1 MTIPGFGAELALR
14 AKSGR
19 YRTLANAGHAPMW
32 QRVVPQLRLGSFPG
46 RRGGGVFGTIEDY
59 YTCKQQCETARASCL
74 ETCEGTWESP
84 KPSRNCLLCDDD
96 YGACMRGCSRDIA

>member
-1 MTIPGFGAELALR
+1 MTIPGYFAESSLR
-14 AKSGR
+14 ATSGR
-19 YRTLANAGHAPMW
+19 YRTLSGAGHASMPPRAM
-32 QRVVPQLRLGSFPG
+32 PQLRLDSFPG

-59 YTCKQQCETARASCL
+59 YTCKQQCEAARSACL

-96 YGACMRGCSRDIA
+96 YAACMRGCSRDIA